1 MPEAR
6 LLGNP
11 PVKVKVSINH
21 GKCQHEA
28 DEAATTCVC
37 NRPHDYD
44 ENQATD
50 LRGTQGLDL
59 WIFYM
64 KHLWE
69 LRVGERSYIC
79 QSCLL
84 FTRFR
89 KHMPSLLI
97 TLKYYKG
104 RNWRPCPLSISL
116 QAMCCKTTSWPIHL
130 PPVSP
135 VSEVILQAPANLFFL
150 ESYFPLVTF
159 LSMSPVTLS
168 T

>member
-21 GKCQHEA
+21 DKCQHEA
-28 DEAATTCVC
+28 DEATTTCVC

-50 LRGTQGLDL
+50 LRGTRGLDL

-89 KHMPSLLI
+89 KHMPSAHH
-97 TLKYYKG
+97 TKV
-104 RNWRPCPLSISL
+104 L
-116 QAMCCKTTSWPIHL
+116 QGQK
-130 PPVSP
+130 
-135 VSEVILQAPANLFFL
+135 L
-150 ESYFPLVTF
+150 E
-159 LSMSPVTLS
+159 TLS
-168 T
+168 TFHLIAGHVLQPLPDQFTCLQSLLRGHLTSPSQPLLSRIIFSACHVPIHVSCTLST